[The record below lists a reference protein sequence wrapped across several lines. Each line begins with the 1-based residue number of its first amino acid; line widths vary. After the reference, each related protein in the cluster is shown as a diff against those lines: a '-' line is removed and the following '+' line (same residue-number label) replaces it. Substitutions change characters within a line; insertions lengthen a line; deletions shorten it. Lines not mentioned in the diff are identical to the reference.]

1 MDLSFSFDINFKPSK
16 TMPKD
21 LQETLSNYMENEG
34 TEGIAK
40 EVRNLISKYCIDNNL
55 PDYVKNSPGK
65 KVVLKLD
72 PEKDKESQID
82 EFFSQLGKK
91 RSMEMKKSLSN
102 DGVEDLK
109 EEINALTES
118 INPDS
123 TDEEKSMCAFK
134 ILDLKLKFEAAR
146 YESSL
151 QTTTEEVV
159 GKIEEFK
166 RLRPNDTSVDVL
178 AVEKE
183 FSRIS
188 NVTKQTTS
196 ELRRLN
202 SLDEKDF
209 KDLDYESRGK
219 YLQHVKSELDKAEGF
234 LEEELNS
241 IRKKLVIVLTKK
253 LGLGEHMSYVLG

>member
-1 MDLSFSFDINFKPSK
+1 MNLDFSFEIAFKVND

-21 LQETLSNYMENEG
+21 LQDILSDYISSTG
-34 TEGIAK
+34 TEYVSKGLRQI
-40 EVRNLISKYCIDNNL
+40 ISKYCIDNNL
-55 PDYVKNSPGK
+55 PDPNIGRPSHKA
-65 KVVLKLD
+65 VLKID
-72 PEKDKESQID
+72 PEKDTESQID

-102 DGVEDLK
+102 DGVDDLK
-109 EEINALTES
+109 AEINNLTES

-151 QTTTEEVV
+151 QTTAEEVV

-178 AVEKE
+178 AIEKE
-183 FSRIS
+183 FSRIT

-202 SLDEKDF
+202 SLDERDF

-234 LEEELNS
+234 LGEELNS
-241 IRKKLVIVLTKK
+241 IRKKLVMVLTEK
-253 LGLGEHMSYVLG
+253 LGLGDHMSYVLG